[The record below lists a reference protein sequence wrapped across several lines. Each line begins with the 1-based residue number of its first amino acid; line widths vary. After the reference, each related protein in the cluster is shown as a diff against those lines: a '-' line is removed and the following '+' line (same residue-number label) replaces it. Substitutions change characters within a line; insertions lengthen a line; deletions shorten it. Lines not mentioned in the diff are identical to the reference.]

1 MIRFKNVSLNLGGKQ
16 LLKTFNLRIN
26 RGDKVLLAAQSG
38 SGKTSLLR
46 LLLGFI
52 DPDEGK
58 IFWGKKELT
67 SETIRKIRTQIAYL
81 SQDVDFPNGKV
92 KDVFQEIFEFDRNR
106 HLNYRPE
113 MLAEKLQEFDLSE
126 ELLEKNTSLI
136 SGGER
141 QRLGWILV
149 QLLDRPL
156 LLLDEPTSAMDEKQK
171 QRFINY
177 IAETKKT
184 VICVSHDSDW
194 QLPEMKVI
202 TTLLS

>member
-1 MIRFKNVSLNLGGKQ
+1 M
-16 LLKTFNLRIN
+16 
-26 RGDKVLLAAQSG
+26 LLAAQSG

-58 IFWGKKELT
+58 IFWGKKEIT
-67 SETIRKIRTQIAYL
+67 SESIRKIRTQIAYL

-92 KDVFQEIFEFDRNR
+92 KDVFQEIFVFDRNR

-113 MLAEKLQEFDLSE
+113 MLVEKLQEFDLSE

-141 QRLGWILV
+141 QRLGWILI

-171 QRFINY
+171 QRFIDY